1 MPSIRIGR
9 NGPQHSVKVQ
19 EDKECVICYETAQAS
34 EFLEIDE
41 CKHAFCKDCVEQ
53 YLDQLISTRKILKLV
68 CPQHGCGKALKYS
81 LLKSVL
87 SGGQLEKY
95 DRFKRDLEISLD
107 KYMVYCPNS
116 LCA

>member
-1 MPSIRIGR
+1 
-9 NGPQHSVKVQ
+9 VQ
-19 EDKECVICYETAQAS
+19 EEKECVICYETAQAS

-53 YLDQLISTRKILKLV
+53 YLNQLISTRKILKLV

-81 LLKSVL
+81 LLKSLL
-87 SGGQLEKY
+87 SAGQLEKY
-95 DRFKRDLEISLD
+95 EKFKRDLEISLD
-107 KYMVYCPNS
+107 KSMVYCPNP